1 MCTRCTCSREYARG
15 WRESSTVRRRNPF
28 SFIEYGVV
36 DLDQQPFERNFS
48 RRMYFLRL
56 RPFSIVF
63 PSSTRNSFLGRRP
76 AALQFRLTQE
86 IDRFFFFFLSSF
98 RMDLPTH
105 PREFLSEAKICAR
118 AIDGENDS
126 RIHDGR
132 MPFPRFVS
140 KNFNFKRSDDE
151 SVNQKIRKN
160 IFIRSSLKEFSLFKL
175 CRMIAN
181 SSIV

>member
-105 PREFLSEAKICAR
+105 PREFLWRKFVQERSMEKTIRGFTMVECR
-118 AIDGENDS
+118 FRVS
-126 RIHDGR
+126 CRRIL
-132 MPFPRFVS
+132 
-140 KNFNFKRSDDE
+140 
-151 SVNQKIRKN
+151 I
-160 IFIRSSLKEFSLFKL
+160 LKGQ
-175 CRMIAN
+175 MMN
-181 SSIV
+181 P